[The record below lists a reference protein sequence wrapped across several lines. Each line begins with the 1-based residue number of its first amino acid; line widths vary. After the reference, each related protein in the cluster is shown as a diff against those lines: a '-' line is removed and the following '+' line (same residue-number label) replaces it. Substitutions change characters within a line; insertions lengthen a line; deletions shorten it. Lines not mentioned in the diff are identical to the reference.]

1 MRIANVDG
9 RVTQFVATGVIAVEA
24 AGGGIDDPVDRLPD
38 LNDDRTA
45 RVKCGRC

>member
-1 MRIANVDG
+1 MRIAKVGG
-9 RVTQFVATGVIAVEA
+9 RVTQFVATGLIAVEA
-24 AGGGIDDPVDRLPD
+24 AGGGIDDPADRLPG